1 MCNRVLEGT
10 PGQLER
16 QSVPQ
21 GEIIT
26 LGRFK
31 TSGREG
37 R

>member
-1 MCNRVLEGT
+1 MCNRVLKGT
-10 PGQLER
+10 PGQLEK

-26 LGRFK
+26 LEWFK